1 MVAGGGTVYFY
12 LNHSMLLLN
21 KVLYTMNTQFSVY
34 N

>member
-1 MVAGGGTVYFY
+1 MAAGGVTVYFH